1 MEGQNLINPTAK
13 LEKTIADI
21 AQLHKEATFKRGIT

>member
-1 MEGQNLINPTAK
+1 MEWHNLINPTAK

-21 AQLHKEATFKRGIT
+21 AQLHQEATFKSGIT